1 MRVYI
6 SADIEG
12 VAGVVAPAQC
22 QAGHA
27 EYEKARILMTQEVNA
42 VIEGLLDGGATEIVV
57 NDSHGPMTNLLP
69 DLLHPAADVI
79 LGKPKP
85 MNMACGL
92 DGGFDLFCMI
102 GHHSRAAAGGVL
114 SHTTNG
120 FAFHE
125 VRVNGVPCGEPAIYG
140 AYAAELGIPVGL
152 ISGDDRTEAEN
163 RPLFPDAEFAVVK
176 HACGERAARQVSVSR
191 ARTMLREAARKAV
204 LRGDRPPP
212 ARPQGPFRV
221 EFRAARAVL
230 ADQFAVLPPAIRV
243 DPVTVAFDCRTMAEV
258 IGWMTALSA
267 MSFAVRY

>member
-12 VAGVVAPAQC
+12 VAGVVSPAQC

-27 EYEKARILMTQEVNA
+27 EYEKARVLMTQEVNA
-42 VIEGLLDGGATEIVV
+42 VVEGLLQGGATEILV

-69 DLLHPAADVI
+69 DMLHPAADVI

-85 MNMACGL
+85 INMACGL

-102 GHHSRAAAGGVL
+102 GHHSRAGGGGVL
-114 SHTTNG
+114 AHTTNG

-125 VRVNGVPCGEPAIYG
+125 IRVNGVPCGEPAIYG

-152 ISGDDRTEAEN
+152 VSGDDLTRDEN
-163 RPLFPDAEFAVVK
+163 KPLFPDAEFAVVK
-176 HACGERAARQVSVSR
+176 HAIGQRAARQLSVER
-191 ARTMLREAARKAV
+191 ARALLRKAACV
-204 LRGDRPPP
+204 AASRQDRSPPK
-212 ARPQGPFRV
+212 RPEGPFQV
-221 EFRAARAVL
+221 EFVMSKAVL
-230 ADQFAVLPPAIRV
+230 ADQFEVLPPATRI
-243 DPVTVAFDCRTMAEV
+243 DPMTIAFDCGSMAEV

-267 MSFAVRY
+267 MSFAVR

>member
-12 VAGVVAPAQC
+12 VAGVVSPAQC

-27 EYEKARILMTQEVNA
+27 EYEKARVLMTHEVNA
-42 VIEGLLDGGATEIVV
+42 VVEGLLEGGATEILV

-69 DLLHPAADVI
+69 DLLHPAADLV

-92 DGGFDLFCMI
+92 DAGFDLFCMI
-102 GHHSRAAAGGVL
+102 GHHSRASGGGVL

-125 VRVNGVPCGEPAIYG
+125 IRINGVPSGEPAIYG
-140 AYAAELGIPVGL
+140 AYAAELGVPVGL
-152 ISGDDRTEAEN
+152 ISGDDRTQSEN
-163 RPLFPDAEFAVVK
+163 RSLFPQAQFAVVK
-176 HACGERAARQVSVSR
+176 HAIGERAARQLSVAR
-191 ARTMLREAARKAV
+191 ARALLRESARVAASRDDYAA
-204 LRGDRPPP
+204 PPV
-212 ARPQGPFRV
+212 PQGPFRA
-221 EFRAARAVL
+221 EFVVSRAVL
-230 ADQFAVLPPAIRV
+230 ADQFEVLPPAIRV
-243 DPVTVAFDCRTMAEV
+243 DPMTVAFDCATMAEV

-267 MSFAVRY
+267 MSFAVR